1 MIYTDALIEAIRQR
15 LEESLANWRLPP
27 GSKVE
32 MLTVSEN
39 ITYLARSADD
49 SQRLILRLH
58 RPNYHQPG
66 EIESELAWI
75 EALRADN
82 ALHTPAIIDG
92 EAGRVCSVE
101 VDGESY
107 AVVAFDFVA
116 GNEPNVGE
124 DLPRWFEQLG
134 AVTATLHQHSRR
146 WPRPEGFVRK
156 EWNLNT
162 MLAADGHWGDW
173 RSAEGLDAQSEA
185 LIAAAI
191 AKIEQRVEAYGA
203 GSDRFGLVHADLR
216 LANLLVD
223 DDRLWVIDFDDCGI
237 SWFAYDFAA
246 AISFY
251 ELDPSIPELQSAWV
265 KGYRSK
271 GEFTAE
277 DEAMLASFI
286 MIRRIM
292 LTAWLA
298 NHSESGTYAEFGEG
312 YAAGTASLA
321 QRYLEG
327 EF

>member
-27 GSKVE
+27 GSSVKP
-32 MLTVSEN
+32 LTVSEN
-39 ITYLARSADD
+39 ITYLAQSADN

-75 EALRADN
+75 EALRASN
-82 ALHTPAIIDG
+82 AVDTPAIVEG
-92 EAGRVCSVE
+92 EAGRVCSVQ
-101 VDGESY
+101 VDGQSY
-107 AVVAFDFVA
+107 AVVGFDFVP
-116 GNEPNVGE
+116 GREPNVGE

-134 AVTATLHQHSRR
+134 AVTATLHQHSRQ

-156 EWNLNT
+156 EWNLHT
-162 MLAADGHWGDW
+162 MLSADAHWGDW
-173 RSAEGLDAQSEA
+173 RSAEGLDGESEG
-185 LIAAAI
+185 LIATAI
-191 AKIEQRVEAYGA
+191 DKIAERITAYGDGA
-203 GSDRFGLVHADLR
+203 ERFGLVHADLR
-216 LANLLVD
+216 LANLLVEGE
-223 DDRLWVIDFDDCGI
+223 RLSVIDFDDCGI

-251 ELDPSIPELQSAWV
+251 ELDPSIPELQQAWV

-271 GEFTAE
+271 ADFSAE
-277 DEAMLASFI
+277 DETMLSTFI

-298 NHSESGTYAEFGEG
+298 QHSESGTYAEFGEG
-312 YAAGTASLA
+312 YTAGTATLA
-321 QRYLEG
+321 RRYLEG
-327 EF
+327 EL